1 MIICISLKLRQDRT
15 SNYVVLLEDDLVVT
29 KNFLPALN
37 IYASRTEG
45 GLLRLYASP
54 PTIAHDSRIALYFSV
69 FYFVAT
75 LPSLIAF
82 YVICSRFYRGGV
94 RCLVV
99 TFLLLVVLFVL
110 KMYGKPD
117 PFTTFPSND
126 LNSPATGAAVVL
138 PKALA
143 ENLGNTDL
151 RTVCASSNL
160 MQSKVDLV
168 ARAAME
174 LRHGVLDVHPPVVI
188 HIGMYSQNRGYLHD
202 PLLFPH

>member
-1 MIICISLKLRQDRT
+1 
-15 SNYVVLLEDDLVVT
+15 
-29 KNFLPALN
+29 
-37 IYASRTEG
+37 
-45 GLLRLYASP
+45 
-54 PTIAHDSRIALYFSV
+54 
-69 FYFVAT
+69 
-75 LPSLIAF
+75 
-82 YVICSRFYRGGV
+82 
-94 RCLVV
+94 
-99 TFLLLVVLFVL
+99 
-110 KMYGKPD
+110 MYGKPD